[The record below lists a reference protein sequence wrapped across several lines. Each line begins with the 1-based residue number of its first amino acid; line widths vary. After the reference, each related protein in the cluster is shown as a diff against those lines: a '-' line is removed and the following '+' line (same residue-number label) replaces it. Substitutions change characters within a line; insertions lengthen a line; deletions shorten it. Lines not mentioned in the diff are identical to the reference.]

1 MALNS
6 IILLAEES
14 TEDLGSVMAQAG
26 LNTLMGIS
34 IVFLSLTFISVIIAL
49 FGNVGKIQNRKEAKA
64 KAEAAAK
71 AAAAAPAE
79 EEIVEDVSDDEE
91 IVAVIMAAIYAFE
104 AENGGYV
111 PEDGLVVR
119 SIKKIN
125 QRRK

>member
-6 IILLAEES
+6 ILLFAEES

-34 IVFLSLTFISVIIAL
+34 IVFISLAFISVIIAL
-49 FGNVGKIQNRKEAKA
+49 FGNIGKIQNRKEAKA

-71 AAAAAPAE
+71 AAAAPAE
-79 EEIVEDVSDDEE
+79 EVITEDVSDDEE